1 MTQKLLCRNKKLRT
15 ESTKEYSSN
24 FWDGLENLTFHNV
37 PVKTTN
43 KILTNL
49 DVSVAIGIDQ
59 IAARFLKDGAP
70 GIEIHFSNI
79 KKLSINHASFLSGC
93 KIAKLKLLFKKGLK
107 MEAKNASSIFSVTLI
122 SKVI

>member
-15 ESTKEYSSN
+15 EYTKEYSSN

-49 DVSVAIGIDQ
+49 DVSVATGIDQ
-59 IAARFLKDGAP
+59 IVARFLKDGAP

-79 KKLSINHASFLSGC
+79 RKLSINQASFQD
-93 KIAKLKLLFKKGLK
+93 LKLQ
-107 MEAKNASSIFSVTLI
+107 S
-122 SKVI
+122 